1 MSRISRRSL
10 LTTGAAAGVLAA
22 SGLGVS
28 AGTPKAGGTLRAI
41 VPGGKD
47 SDTWDARTHD
57 SLFMMAASHGAVFD
71 CLTEIGADGGLRGEL
86 AESWTASADARV
98 WTFDLRKGVQ
108 FHNGKAFEAEDV
120 LETFALHIGYQSGS
134 PAEPLLRDVAGI
146 KAIGA
151 HQVQFTLISPN
162 ADFPYLLS
170 DYHLV
175 IFPAGYIE
183 LAMQNGIGTGL
194 YKVADFKPGK
204 RLCAHRVKNHYKG
217 ARAGFFDELL
227 LINETNPSA
236 RLNALLEGDVNVSG
250 QICPVHASQISTH
263 RGVSLQNLQGNQ
275 HYSFAVGGNLDGHQA
290 EAVRRAVK
298 CAMDRPEFVRR
309 SLMGY
314 GQIGMDTP
322 IGPAN
327 PYFASSLTKPEY
339 DPELA
344 KSLLR
349 EVGVKHL
356 SIGVSAQSKREFSA
370 TLENFT
376 HQMAQVGLRVDTVDR
391 QATASLHF
399 VAGRVTED
407 WAMSAYLAP
416 GGVWNRTGWRDNRV
430 NKLLSVARSEMDAE
444 KRRGLYGDLQS
455 VVQKSGSL
463 LVPAFANHLQAV
475 ADTIATPKT
484 IGAQYALDN
493 ARFAERWWRA

>member
-28 AGTPKAGGTLRAI
+28 AGTPKAGGTIRAI

-57 SLFMMAASHGAVFD
+57 SLFMMAACHGAVFD
-71 CLTEIGADGGLRGEL
+71 CLTEIGPDGGLRGEL
-86 AESWTASADARV
+86 AERWTASADARE
-98 WTFDLRKGVQ
+98 WTFDLRKDVQ
-108 FHNGKAFEAEDV
+108 FHNGKAFEAQDV
-120 LETFALHIGYQSGS
+120 LETFALHIGNQSGS
-134 PAEPLLRDVAGI
+134 PADPLLRDVVGI
-146 KAIGA
+146 KAIGT
-151 HQVQFTLISPN
+151 HQVQFTLHSPN

-175 IFPAGYIE
+175 IYPAGFIE

-194 YKVADFKPGK
+194 YKVADFKPGQH
-204 RLCAHRVKNHYKG
+204 LQAHRVKNHYKG
-217 ARAGFFDELL
+217 TRAGFFDELL
-227 LINETNPSA
+227 LINEANPSG
-236 RLNALLEGDVNVSG
+236 RLNALLECDVDVAG
-250 QICPVHASQISTH
+250 QILPVHAPQISKQ
-263 RGVSLQNLQGNQ
+263 RGMSLQNLPGNQ
-275 HYSFAVGGNLDGHQA
+275 HYSFAVGGNLGRQQA
-290 EAVRRAVK
+290 EIVRCAVK
-298 CAMDRPEFVRR
+298 CAMDRPNFVRR
-309 SLMGY
+309 SLLGY
-314 GQIGMDTP
+314 GQIGLDTP

-327 PYFASSLTKPEY
+327 PYFAPELTQPEY

-349 EVGVKHL
+349 EAGVNHL
-356 SIGVSAQSKREFSA
+356 RIGVSPHSKQEFS
-370 TLENFT
+370 TILESFT
-376 HQMAQVGLRVDTVDR
+376 QQMARVGLRVDAADSPV
-391 QATASLHF
+391 TASLHF
-399 VAGRVTED
+399 AAGRVTED

-416 GGVWNRTGWRDNRV
+416 GGVWNRAGWQDNRV
-430 NKLLSVARSEMDAE
+430 DKLLCVARSEMDAE
-444 KRRGLYGDLQS
+444 RRRGLYGELQS

-463 LVPAFANHLQAV
+463 VVPAFANHLQAITD
-475 ADTIATPKT
+475 AIATPKA